1 MRLIL
6 INLFL
11 IVTLLGPVAAY
22 AQDYAEAD
30 TVDMGI
36 LLRKE
41 KSGNVM
47 VHTLG
52 FGVGYRY
59 GINKNYYKNRMLE
72 FDILGMRAPNQMR
85 RYNDNFANP
94 RSYVYGKLNDLFII
108 RAGIGRQHLL
118 NRKPYWGGVE
128 VRGFYYGGLDLGLAK
143 PTYLDII
150 YYIVDNNIYI
160 TDHISLEK
168 YNPEEHFP
176 YIGVNPNCLCEIFG
190 RGPMLSGFNK
200 LKVYPGFY
208 LKGGFNFEFSSLNDR
223 IKSMEAGV
231 SADIFPWPVPVM
243 AFRKADY
250 YFITGYLSFHFGKR
264 YN

>member
-1 MRLIL
+1 MREIL
-6 INLFL
+6 ISLELFFL
-11 IVTLLGPVAAY
+11 DMVNTFR
-22 AQDYAEAD
+22 QDYAEAD

-150 YYIVDNNIYI
+150 YYVVDNNIYI

-168 YNPEEHFP
+168 YNPEEHFDKRSCKRLDKFSQFAIIASREAMKDSGITP
-176 YIGVNPNCLCEIFG
+176 ENTDMNRVGVVISSGIGGLSTIEKENEHYIEK
-190 RGPMLSGFNK
+190 GPDRVSPM
-200 LKVYPGFY
+200 YIPWY
-208 LKGGFNFEFSSLNDR
+208 ASLAR
-223 IKSMEAGV
+223 
-231 SADIFPWPVPVM
+231 
-243 AFRKADY
+243 
-250 YFITGYLSFHFGKR
+250 
-264 YN
+264 